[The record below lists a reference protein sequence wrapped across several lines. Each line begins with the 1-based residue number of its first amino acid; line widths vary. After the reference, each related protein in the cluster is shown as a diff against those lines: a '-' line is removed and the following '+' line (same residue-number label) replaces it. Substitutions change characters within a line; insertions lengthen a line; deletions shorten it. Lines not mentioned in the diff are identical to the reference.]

1 MHGEEAVISSLIAY
15 RQALCLILAGERRG
29 LVLFLKQC
37 MASLG
42 TNSLYSVYV
51 VDSPN

>member
-15 RQALCLILAGERRG
+15 RQALCLILAGERPG
-29 LVLFLKQC
+29 LVLFLKLC

-42 TNSLYSVYV
+42 ISSLNRVYV